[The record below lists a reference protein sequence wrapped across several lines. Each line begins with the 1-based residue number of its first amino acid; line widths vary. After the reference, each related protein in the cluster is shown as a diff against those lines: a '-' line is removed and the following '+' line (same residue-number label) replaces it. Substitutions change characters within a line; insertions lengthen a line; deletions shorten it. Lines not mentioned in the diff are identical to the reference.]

1 MGLDQYTYARPPRK
15 RNSEDDIQITY
26 WRKHNRLQGWMEQL
40 WENKGCPNMP
50 EDYDADENFGTAFN
64 CAELPLTHQDIDELE
79 YAINNFAF
87 PEANGFFWGSDS
99 FFWTDE
105 DGNDYP
111 ENSYYYLESDLQF
124 VTDARKML
132 EKKHRIFYSSW
143 Y

>member
-1 MGLDQYTYARPPRK
+1 MGLDQYAYARPPRK
-15 RNSEDDIQITY
+15 RNSEDDVQIAE
-26 WRKHNRLQGWMEQL
+26 WRKHNRLQGWMQNL

-50 EDYDADENFGTAFN
+50 DLTEDELGFGSAFN
-64 CAELPLTHQDIDELE
+64 CVELQLTEEDINALE
-79 YAINNFAF
+79 DDILTMTM
-87 PEANGFFWGSDS
+87 PESNGFFWGSDS

-124 VTDARKML
+124 VTDAKKML
-132 EKKHRIFYSSW
+132 DKKWRVYYSCW